1 MSPYTLFSSICKPS
15 PCPSFSLSL
24 SLSLS
29 LSPGAPLSQNYS
41 TIQFLLVFWSERS
54 TLNQEAT
61 QGVPCDAHRGP
72 HRRHRLREDHRRID
86 LSGRRPRGHRPRRDL
101 APSHEDRALGVPEGR
116 PGLRKGHPH
125 DRRERRG
132 ETPYRGASTHP
143 LPPPPSLSLSLSL
156 GALTSR
162 SLSSKYSGG
171 HRPEE
176 ARGPRVRQQGP
187 SLEA

>member
-24 SLSLS
+24 SLLS
-29 LSPGAPLSQNYS
+29 RGPIVTELFFNPVFCP
-41 TIQFLLVFWSERS
+41 LVFWSERS

-101 APSHEDRALGVPEGR
+101 APSHENRALGVPEGR

-143 LPPPPSLSLSLSL
+143 LPPPPSLSLSL

>member
-1 MSPYTLFSSICKPS
+1 MSII
-15 PCPSFSLSL
+15 LSL

-29 LSPGAPLSQNYS
+29 QSRGPFVTELFFNPVFCP
-41 TIQFLLVFWSERS
+41 LVFWSERS

-101 APSHEDRALGVPEGR
+101 APSHENRALGVPEGR

-156 GALTSR
+156 
-162 SLSSKYSGG
+162 SLS
-171 HRPEE
+171 
-176 ARGPRVRQQGP
+176 AR
-187 SLEA
+187 